1 MLWQLTYWQLLVA
14 DGSCDR
20 ISETREETRQQSQI
34 RVEPTTLAQCSVSTC
49 TAIMSR
55 FRSTSSAST
64 AKKVPLDALNSE
76 SSRRRSQIA
85 SEIDEADDPLALYD
99 SFVKWIFAEYP
110 REHLASSGL
119 IELLEEATRRYKS
132 DSSYKSDLRYLK
144 LWTLYASLVDKP
156 SVVYKF
162 ILTNG
167 IGTVYAL
174 LFEDYALTLERD
186 GRCVMNS
193 SICIIR
199 HAHVFEVTQLQEK
212 STAPAYN
219 AKHDQWSV

>member
-1 MLWQLTYWQLLVA
+1 
-14 DGSCDR
+14 
-20 ISETREETRQQSQI
+20 
-34 RVEPTTLAQCSVSTC
+34 
-49 TAIMSR
+49 MSLSHSSS
-55 FRSTSSAST
+55 STSENRQS
-64 AKKVPLDALNSE
+64 LDAINAE

-99 SFVKWIFAEYP
+99 CFVKWIFDEYP

-119 IELLEEATRRYKS
+119 VELLEEATRRYK
-132 DSSYKSDLRYLK
+132 DDFSYKSDLRYLK

-186 GRCVMNS
+186 GRCAHNL
-193 SICIIR
+193 ICIIQ
-199 HAHVFEVTQLQEK
+199 VLM
-212 STAPAYN
+212 P
-219 AKHDQWSV
+219 

>member
-1 MLWQLTYWQLLVA
+1 
-14 DGSCDR
+14 
-20 ISETREETRQQSQI
+20 
-34 RVEPTTLAQCSVSTC
+34 
-49 TAIMSR
+49 MSLSHSSS
-55 FRSTSSAST
+55 STSENRQS
-64 AKKVPLDALNSE
+64 LDAINAE

-99 SFVKWIFAEYP
+99 CFVKWIFDEYP

-119 IELLEEATRRYKS
+119 VVLLEEATRRYKD

-186 GRCVMNS
+186 GRCAHNL
-193 SICIIR
+193 ICIIQ
-199 HAHVFEVTQLQEK
+199 VLM
-212 STAPAYN
+212 P
-219 AKHDQWSV
+219 

>member
-1 MLWQLTYWQLLVA
+1 
-14 DGSCDR
+14 
-20 ISETREETRQQSQI
+20 
-34 RVEPTTLAQCSVSTC
+34 
-49 TAIMSR
+49 MSR
-55 FRSTSSAST
+55 SHSSSSTSENRQSIDAISA
-64 AKKVPLDALNSE
+64 E

-99 SFVKWIFAEYP
+99 CFVKWIFDEYP
-110 REHLASSGL
+110 REHLASSVL
-119 IELLEEATRRYKS
+119 VELLEEATRRYKD

-186 GRCVMNS
+186 GRCAHNL
-193 SICIIR
+193 ICIIQ
-199 HAHVFEVTQLQEK
+199 VLM
-212 STAPAYN
+212 P
-219 AKHDQWSV
+219 

>member
-1 MLWQLTYWQLLVA
+1 
-14 DGSCDR
+14 
-20 ISETREETRQQSQI
+20 
-34 RVEPTTLAQCSVSTC
+34 
-49 TAIMSR
+49 MSR
-55 FRSTSSAST
+55 SHSSSSTSANRQSS
-64 AKKVPLDALNSE
+64 LDAINVE

-85 SEIDEADDPLALYD
+85 SEIDGADDPLALYD
-99 SFVKWIFAEYP
+99 RFVKWIFDEYP
-110 REHLASSGL
+110 HEHLASSGL
-119 IELLEEATRRYKS
+119 IELLEEATRRYKD

-144 LWTLYASLVDKP
+144 LWALYASLVDKP

-186 GRCVMNS
+186 GRCAHNLP
-193 SICIIR
+193 CIIQR
-199 HAHVFEVTQLQEK
+199 SHPLKGIQLQRM

-219 AKHDQWSV
+219 AKHGR

>member
-1 MLWQLTYWQLLVA
+1 L
-14 DGSCDR
+14 S
-20 ISETREETRQQSQI
+20 
-34 RVEPTTLAQCSVSTC
+34 
-49 TAIMSR
+49 
-55 FRSTSSAST
+55 
-64 AKKVPLDALNSE
+64 LDAINAE
-76 SSRRRSQIA
+76 SSRLRSQIA

-99 SFVKWIFAEYP
+99 RFVKWIFDKYP

-119 IELLEEATRRYKS
+119 IEQLEEATRRYKD

-144 LWTLYASLVDKP
+144 LWMLYASLVDKP

-186 GRCVMNS
+186 GRCVRNP
-193 SICIIR
+193 ICIIQ
-199 HAHVFEVTQLQEK
+199 HSHSLKVTRLQVK
-212 STAPAYN
+212 SIAPVYN
-219 AKHDQWSV
+219 AKRGR

>member
-1 MLWQLTYWQLLVA
+1 MSHPHA
-14 DGSCDR
+14 S
-20 ISETREETRQQSQI
+20 S
-34 RVEPTTLAQCSVSTC
+34 SVL
-49 TAIMSR
+49 
-55 FRSTSSAST
+55 
-64 AKKVPLDALNSE
+64 AKKKSSLDVLNAE
-76 SSRRRSQIA
+76 SSRLRSQIA

-99 SFVKWIFAEYP
+99 RFVKWIFDEYP

-119 IELLEEATRRYKS
+119 VELLEEATRRYKE

-162 ILTNG
+162 IITTG

-186 GRCVMNS
+186 GRCGCNFP
-193 SICIIR
+193 CIIQCP
-199 HAHVFEVTQLQEK
+199 HTFKVTQLQEK
-212 STAPAYN
+212 SIAPVYN
-219 AKHDQWSV
+219 ERRGQ

>member
-1 MLWQLTYWQLLVA
+1 
-14 DGSCDR
+14 
-20 ISETREETRQQSQI
+20 
-34 RVEPTTLAQCSVSTC
+34 
-49 TAIMSR
+49 MSR
-55 FRSTSSAST
+55 SHSSSSSTSKNRQSI
-64 AKKVPLDALNSE
+64 DAINAE

-99 SFVKWIFAEYP
+99 RFVKWIFDEYP

-119 IELLEEATRRYKS
+119 VELLEEATRRYKD

-186 GRCVMNS
+186 GRCAHNL
-193 SICIIR
+193 ICII
-199 HAHVFEVTQLQEK
+199 QILM
-212 STAPAYN
+212 P
-219 AKHDQWSV
+219 

>member
-1 MLWQLTYWQLLVA
+1 
-14 DGSCDR
+14 
-20 ISETREETRQQSQI
+20 
-34 RVEPTTLAQCSVSTC
+34 
-49 TAIMSR
+49 MSR
-55 FRSTSSAST
+55 SHSSSSTSENRQSIDAISA
-64 AKKVPLDALNSE
+64 E

-99 SFVKWIFAEYP
+99 RFVKWIFDEYP

-119 IELLEEATRRYKS
+119 VVLLEEATRRYKD

-186 GRCVMNS
+186 GRCAHNL
-193 SICIIR
+193 ICIIQ
-199 HAHVFEVTQLQEK
+199 VLM
-212 STAPAYN
+212 P
-219 AKHDQWSV
+219 

>member
-1 MLWQLTYWQLLVA
+1 
-14 DGSCDR
+14 
-20 ISETREETRQQSQI
+20 
-34 RVEPTTLAQCSVSTC
+34 
-49 TAIMSR
+49 MS
-55 FRSTSSAST
+55 RSTSSAST
-64 AKKVPLDALNSE
+64 KRRLPLDALNTE

-85 SEIDEADDPLALYD
+85 AEIDEADDPLALYD
-99 SFVKWIFAEYP
+99 GFVKWIFAEYP

-119 IELLEEATRRYKS
+119 MELLEEATRRYKD

-174 LFEDYALTLERD
+174 LFENYALTLERD
-186 GRCVMNS
+186 GRCGGPNQRVSFRTLMS
-193 SICIIR
+193 
-199 HAHVFEVTQLQEK
+199 AK
-212 STAPAYN
+212 SR
-219 AKHDQWSV
+219 SCR

>member
-1 MLWQLTYWQLLVA
+1 
-14 DGSCDR
+14 
-20 ISETREETRQQSQI
+20 
-34 RVEPTTLAQCSVSTC
+34 
-49 TAIMSR
+49 MSR
-55 FRSTSSAST
+55 SHSSSSTSENRQSIDAISA
-64 AKKVPLDALNSE
+64 E

-85 SEIDEADDPLALYD
+85 SEIDEAEDSLALYD
-99 SFVKWIFAEYP
+99 RFVKWIFDEYP

-119 IELLEEATRRYKS
+119 VVLLEEATRRYKD

-186 GRCVMNS
+186 GRCAHDL
-193 SICIIR
+193 ICTIQVLMPR
-199 HAHVFEVTQLQEK
+199 K
-212 STAPAYN
+212 SFSC
-219 AKHDQWSV
+219 K

>member
-1 MLWQLTYWQLLVA
+1 
-14 DGSCDR
+14 
-20 ISETREETRQQSQI
+20 
-34 RVEPTTLAQCSVSTC
+34 
-49 TAIMSR
+49 MSR
-55 FRSTSSAST
+55 SHSSSSTSANRQSS
-64 AKKVPLDALNSE
+64 LDAISAE

-99 SFVKWIFAEYP
+99 RFVKWIFDEYP
-110 REHLASSGL
+110 HEHLASSGL
-119 IELLEEATRRYKS
+119 IELLEEATRRYKD

-186 GRCVMNS
+186 GRCAHKLM
-193 SICIIR
+193 CIIQ
-199 HAHVFEVTQLQEK
+199 HPHPLKDIQLQRM
-212 STAPAYN
+212 SIAPVYN
-219 AKHDQWSV
+219 AKRGR

>member
-1 MLWQLTYWQLLVA
+1 
-14 DGSCDR
+14 
-20 ISETREETRQQSQI
+20 
-34 RVEPTTLAQCSVSTC
+34 
-49 TAIMSR
+49 MSR
-55 FRSTSSAST
+55 SHSSSSTSS
-64 AKKVPLDALNSE
+64 LDAINSE
-76 SSRRRSQIA
+76 SSRLRSQIA

-99 SFVKWIFAEYP
+99 RFVKWIFDEYP

-119 IELLEEATRRYKS
+119 IELLEEATRRYKD

-186 GRCVMNS
+186 GRYAHNLTCFMYHPYALKVIRLQLM
-193 SICIIR
+193 SI
-199 HAHVFEVTQLQEK
+199 
-212 STAPAYN
+212 APVYN
-219 AKHDQWSV
+219 AKRAQWSV

>member
-1 MLWQLTYWQLLVA
+1 
-14 DGSCDR
+14 
-20 ISETREETRQQSQI
+20 
-34 RVEPTTLAQCSVSTC
+34 
-49 TAIMSR
+49 MSR
-55 FRSTSSAST
+55 SHSSSSTSAGRQ
-64 AKKVPLDALNSE
+64 PLDAINAE
-76 SSRRRSQIA
+76 SSRLRSQIA

-99 SFVKWIFAEYP
+99 RFVKWIFDEYP

-119 IELLEEATRRYKS
+119 IEQLEEATRRYKD

-186 GRCVMNS
+186 GRCVHNLT
-193 SICIIR
+193 CIIL
-199 HAHVFEVTQLQEK
+199 HSHGLKVTLLQVK
-212 STAPAYN
+212 SIAPVYN
-219 AKHDQWSV
+219 AKRGR

>member
-1 MLWQLTYWQLLVA
+1 
-14 DGSCDR
+14 
-20 ISETREETRQQSQI
+20 
-34 RVEPTTLAQCSVSTC
+34 
-49 TAIMSR
+49 MSR
-55 FRSTSSAST
+55 SHSSSSTSENRQSIDAISA
-64 AKKVPLDALNSE
+64 E

-99 SFVKWIFAEYP
+99 CFVKWIFDEYP
-110 REHLASSGL
+110 REHLASSVL
-119 IELLEEATRRYKS
+119 VELLEEATRRYK
-132 DSSYKSDLRYLK
+132 DDFSYKSDLRYLK

-186 GRCVMNS
+186 GRCAHNL
-193 SICIIR
+193 ICIIQ
-199 HAHVFEVTQLQEK
+199 VLM
-212 STAPAYN
+212 P
-219 AKHDQWSV
+219 

>member
-1 MLWQLTYWQLLVA
+1 
-14 DGSCDR
+14 
-20 ISETREETRQQSQI
+20 
-34 RVEPTTLAQCSVSTC
+34 
-49 TAIMSR
+49 MSR
-55 FRSTSSAST
+55 SHSSSSTSS
-64 AKKVPLDALNSE
+64 LDAINAE
-76 SSRRRSQIA
+76 SSRLRSQIA

-99 SFVKWIFAEYP
+99 RFVKWIFDEYP

-119 IELLEEATRRYKS
+119 IELLEEATRRYKD

-186 GRCVMNS
+186 GRYAHNLTCFMYHPHALKVIRLQLM
-193 SICIIR
+193 SI
-199 HAHVFEVTQLQEK
+199 
-212 STAPAYN
+212 APVYN
-219 AKHDQWSV
+219 AKRAQWSV

>member
-1 MLWQLTYWQLLVA
+1 
-14 DGSCDR
+14 
-20 ISETREETRQQSQI
+20 
-34 RVEPTTLAQCSVSTC
+34 
-49 TAIMSR
+49 MSR
-55 FRSTSSAST
+55 LRSTSSASIT
-64 AKKVPLDALNSE
+64 KKVPLDSLNSE

-99 SFVKWIFAEYP
+99 RFVKWIFAEYP

-186 GRCVMNS
+186 GRCVIIVLPVSFGMFMS
-193 SICIIR
+193 SKSLGCRRSLPRR
-199 HAHVFEVTQLQEK
+199 HTTQGTASGTFKEK
-212 STAPAYN
+212 
-219 AKHDQWSV
+219 V

>member
-1 MLWQLTYWQLLVA
+1 M
-14 DGSCDR
+14 
-20 ISETREETRQQSQI
+20 
-34 RVEPTTLAQCSVSTC
+34 
-49 TAIMSR
+49 
-55 FRSTSSAST
+55 FRSHSSSSTSENWQS
-64 AKKVPLDALNSE
+64 LDAINTE

-85 SEIDEADDPLALYD
+85 LEIDEADDPLALYD
-99 SFVKWIFAEYP
+99 RFVKWIFDEYP

-119 IELLEEATRRYKS
+119 VELLEEATRRYKD

-186 GRCVMNS
+186 GRCAHDLT
-193 SICIIR
+193 CITQR
-199 HAHVFEVTQLQEK
+199 PHALKVIQLQVM
-212 STAPAYN
+212 SIALVYN
-219 AKHDQWSV
+219 AKHAQ

>member
-1 MLWQLTYWQLLVA
+1 
-14 DGSCDR
+14 
-20 ISETREETRQQSQI
+20 
-34 RVEPTTLAQCSVSTC
+34 
-49 TAIMSR
+49 MSR
-55 FRSTSSAST
+55 SHSSSSTSENRQSIYAIN
-64 AKKVPLDALNSE
+64 AE

-99 SFVKWIFAEYP
+99 CFVKWIFDEYP
-110 REHLASSGL
+110 REHLTSSGL
-119 IELLEEATRRYKS
+119 VELLEEATRRYKD

-174 LFEDYALTLERD
+174 LFEDYASTLERD
-186 GRCVMNS
+186 GRHSAASDVYRAGIQRKARS
-193 SICIIR
+193 EI
-199 HAHVFEVTQLQEK
+199 
-212 STAPAYN
+212 
-219 AKHDQWSV
+219 

>member
-1 MLWQLTYWQLLVA
+1 
-14 DGSCDR
+14 
-20 ISETREETRQQSQI
+20 
-34 RVEPTTLAQCSVSTC
+34 
-49 TAIMSR
+49 MSR
-55 FRSTSSAST
+55 SHSSSSTSASRQ
-64 AKKVPLDALNSE
+64 PSLDAINAE
-76 SSRRRSQIA
+76 SSRLRSQIA

-99 SFVKWIFAEYP
+99 RFVKWIFDEYP

-119 IELLEEATRRYKS
+119 VEQLEEATRRYKD

-186 GRCVMNS
+186 GRCVHNLT
-193 SICIIR
+193 CIIQ
-199 HAHVFEVTQLQEK
+199 HSHGLKVTLLQVK
-212 STAPAYN
+212 SIAPVYN
-219 AKHDQWSV
+219 AKRGR

>member
-1 MLWQLTYWQLLVA
+1 
-14 DGSCDR
+14 
-20 ISETREETRQQSQI
+20 
-34 RVEPTTLAQCSVSTC
+34 
-49 TAIMSR
+49 MSR
-55 FRSTSSAST
+55 SHSSSSTSENRQSI
-64 AKKVPLDALNSE
+64 DAINAE

-99 SFVKWIFAEYP
+99 RFVKWIFDEYP

-119 IELLEEATRRYKS
+119 VELLEEATRRYKD

-186 GRCVMNS
+186 GRCAHNL
-193 SICIIR
+193 ICII
-199 HAHVFEVTQLQEK
+199 QILM
-212 STAPAYN
+212 P
-219 AKHDQWSV
+219 

>member
-1 MLWQLTYWQLLVA
+1 
-14 DGSCDR
+14 
-20 ISETREETRQQSQI
+20 
-34 RVEPTTLAQCSVSTC
+34 
-49 TAIMSR
+49 MSR
-55 FRSTSSAST
+55 SHSSSSTSENRQSIDAISA
-64 AKKVPLDALNSE
+64 E

-85 SEIDEADDPLALYD
+85 SEIDEAEDPLALYD
-99 SFVKWIFAEYP
+99 RFVKWIFDEYP
-110 REHLASSGL
+110 REHLASSVL
-119 IELLEEATRRYKS
+119 VELLEEATRRYKD

-186 GRCVMNS
+186 GRCAHNL
-193 SICIIR
+193 ICIIQ
-199 HAHVFEVTQLQEK
+199 VLM
-212 STAPAYN
+212 P
-219 AKHDQWSV
+219 

>member
-1 MLWQLTYWQLLVA
+1 
-14 DGSCDR
+14 
-20 ISETREETRQQSQI
+20 
-34 RVEPTTLAQCSVSTC
+34 
-49 TAIMSR
+49 MSLSHSSS
-55 FRSTSSAST
+55 STSENRQS
-64 AKKVPLDALNSE
+64 LDAINAE

-99 SFVKWIFAEYP
+99 CFVKWIFDEYP

-119 IELLEEATRRYKS
+119 VELLEEATRRYK
-132 DSSYKSDLRYLK
+132 DDFSYKSDLRYLK

-186 GRCVMNS
+186 GRCAHNL
-193 SICIIR
+193 IRII
-199 HAHVFEVTQLQEK
+199 QILM
-212 STAPAYN
+212 P
-219 AKHDQWSV
+219 

>member
-1 MLWQLTYWQLLVA
+1 
-14 DGSCDR
+14 
-20 ISETREETRQQSQI
+20 
-34 RVEPTTLAQCSVSTC
+34 
-49 TAIMSR
+49 MSR
-55 FRSTSSAST
+55 SHSSSSTSDRQS
-64 AKKVPLDALNSE
+64 LDAINAE

-99 SFVKWIFAEYP
+99 RFVKWIFDEYP

-119 IELLEEATRRYKS
+119 VELLEEATRRYKD
-132 DSSYKSDLRYLK
+132 DSSYKGDLRYLK

-174 LFEDYALTLERD
+174 LYEDYALTLERD
-186 GRCVMNS
+186 GRCAHNLT
-193 SICIIR
+193 CII
-199 HAHVFEVTQLQEK
+199 QILM
-212 STAPAYN
+212 P
-219 AKHDQWSV
+219 

>member
-1 MLWQLTYWQLLVA
+1 
-14 DGSCDR
+14 
-20 ISETREETRQQSQI
+20 
-34 RVEPTTLAQCSVSTC
+34 
-49 TAIMSR
+49 MSR
-55 FRSTSSAST
+55 SHSSSSTSENRQSI
-64 AKKVPLDALNSE
+64 DAINAE

-85 SEIDEADDPLALYD
+85 SEIDEAEDPLALYD
-99 SFVKWIFAEYP
+99 RFVKWIFDEYP
-110 REHLASSGL
+110 REHLASSVL
-119 IELLEEATRRYKS
+119 VELLEEATRRYKD

-186 GRCVMNS
+186 GRCAHNL
-193 SICIIR
+193 ICIIQ
-199 HAHVFEVTQLQEK
+199 VLM
-212 STAPAYN
+212 P
-219 AKHDQWSV
+219 

>member
-1 MLWQLTYWQLLVA
+1 
-14 DGSCDR
+14 
-20 ISETREETRQQSQI
+20 
-34 RVEPTTLAQCSVSTC
+34 
-49 TAIMSR
+49 MSR
-55 FRSTSSAST
+55 PHSTSTSAN
-64 AKKVPLDALNSE
+64 KKSHLDELNAE

-85 SEIDEADDPLALYD
+85 SEVDEADDPLALYD
-99 SFVKWIFAEYP
+99 NFVKWIFNEFP
-110 REHLASSGL
+110 REHLPSSGL
-119 IELLEEATRRYKS
+119 VELLEEATRRYKD

-186 GRCVMNS
+186 GRCVHN
-193 SICIIR
+193 
-199 HAHVFEVTQLQEK
+199 
-212 STAPAYN
+212 
-219 AKHDQWSV
+219 